1 LTSPAN
7 TEKAGAVLT
16 DHVTANEAM
25 IAEMQAR
32 VGNEIRRSDPQ
43 FVREFHADTIR
54 NYAYG
59 TGDPNPLHYDE
70 DYAAQSPFGTRI
82 AAPNCLFSLGV
93 GTLMATTFGMPGLH
107 ALYMGT
113 EYWFKAPIKLGD
125 TVDSVFKYGPITVH
139 EDGSSQFAGVRITQ
153 TMDGEFTN
161 QRGERVAE
169 SRDHVLRFDRHGSGR
184 SKYADLAQTVYTPEE
199 IAAIDAD
206 HDREVRR
213 GAEPRYWEDVQE
225 GERIPWVV
233 KGPLTVTDC
242 IAYKIGWGFYPF
254 VRPNRFALEYRR
266 KHPRAFTPNS
276 RGIPD
281 IPERV
286 HWEDELARTI
296 GIPAAFDYGPQ
307 RVSWFG
313 HLLFNWAGD
322 HGWIEYQNIQLRQ
335 PILIGDT
342 SWLEGTVERKWQE
355 DGKNLVSLNLSARDQ
370 RGRTTTT
377 GSAHVSLPSKAAS

>member
-1 LTSPAN
+1 LTD
-7 TEKAGAVLT
+7 TTTIHT
-16 DHVTANEAM
+16 DHVTASEEM
-25 IAEMQAR
+25 IAGIRER
-32 VGNEIRRSDPQ
+32 VGSVIRRSDPP
-43 FVREFHADTIR
+43 FLREMHADAIR

-59 TGDPNPLHYDE
+59 CGDPNPLFYDE
-70 DYAAQSPFGTRI
+70 EYAQASPFGARI
-82 AAPNCLFSLGV
+82 APPNIHFSQGV

-113 EYWFKAPIKLGD
+113 EYWFHQPIKLGD
-125 TVDSVFKYGPITVH
+125 VIDPEFKYGEITVH
-139 EDGSSQFAGVRITQ
+139 EDGSQFAGLRITQ
-153 TMDGEFTN
+153 TMDGTFHN
-161 QRGERVAE
+161 QHGELVSE

-184 SKYADLAQTVYTPEE
+184 SKYAKLEKATYTVDE

-206 HDREVRR
+206 YDKEVRR
-213 GAEPRYWEDVQE
+213 GAEPRYWEDVE
-225 GERIPWVV
+225 VGEEIPWVV

-242 IAYKIGWGFYPF
+242 IAYKIAWGFYPF

-276 RGIPD
+276 HGVPD

-286 HWEDELARTI
+286 HWEDELAQTI

-313 HLLFNWAGD
+313 HLLFNWVGD
-322 HGWIEYQNIQLRQ
+322 HGWVEYQNVELHQ

-342 SWLEGTVERKWQE
+342 SWLQGRVAKTYEEEGRH
-355 DGKNLVSLNLSARDQ
+355 LVDLELWATDQ
-370 RGRTTTT
+370 RGRTTTK
-377 GSAHVSLPSKAAS
+377 GGARVRLPSRATG